1 MEFNATFLV
10 STVSFIFFVIIMNAI
25 FYKPLQKIV
34 LERQKFID
42 ETNQEAKLAQEKS
55 ESILK
60 DRDEKLERT
69 RADAKRLILNETEN
83 IKAKKSEMTSIAQK
97 EAFEKIENAK
107 SELYSSKNNV
117 QSVLQDEAKNIAD
130 VITSKILG

>member
-10 STVSFIFFVIIMNAI
+10 STISFIFFVIIMNAI

-55 ESILK
+55 ETILK
-60 DRDEKLERT
+60 DRDEKLEKT
-69 RADAKRLILNETEN
+69 RADAKKTILEKTEEV
-83 IKAKKSEMTSIAQK
+83 KAQK
-97 EAFEKIENAK
+97 AEITSEAQKSAFEKIENAK
-107 SELYSSKNNV
+107 NELYSSESDVKTA
-117 QSVLQDEAKNIAD
+117 LQDEAKNIAD